1 MTVPRIYFPGII
13 GKGELCDLGG
23 ENLRYVKSVL
33 RMKKGDH
40 LILFDGAGWEYET
53 VIKNF
58 SAHGINVEVL
68 RKDRIQDEAP
78 RITVLQ
84 ALPKANKMDF
94 IIRKATELGAHRII
108 PFRSARSVPQ
118 LTADKALARVSRWRS
133 IATEAARQCGR
144 ADIPEVNDVLSFE
157 EMLAS
162 AEEGALKII
171 FWEEESE
178 RGIKKLLR
186 DNRYEGEKDIN
197 VMIGPE
203 GGFSKEEVES
213 AVKRGFISVS
223 LGRNVLKVET
233 AAVTI
238 LAIIQYELGIFGGD
252 PEGGKL

>member
-1 MTVPRIYFPGII
+1 LTVPRIYFPGVTEKDEIF
-13 GKGELCDLGG
+13 DLGG

-40 LILFDGAGWEYET
+40 LVLFDGAGWEYET

-58 SAHGINVEVL
+58 SADGIKVEIL
-68 RKDRIQDEAP
+68 GKKRIQDESP

-84 ALPKANKMDF
+84 ALPKANKMDS
-94 IIRKATELGAHRII
+94 IVRKATELGVRRII

-118 LTADKALARVSRWRS
+118 LTADKAHARVSRWRS

-144 ADIPEVNDVLSFE
+144 ADIPEVDDVLSFE
-157 EMLAS
+157 QMLAS
-162 AEEGALKII
+162 GQGETLKII

-178 RGIKKLLR
+178 RGIKKILR
-186 DNRYEGEKDIN
+186 DNRYKGARDIT

-203 GGFSKEEVES
+203 GGFSREEVAS
-213 AVKRGFISVS
+213 AVKGGFISVS

-233 AAVTI
+233 AAVTV
-238 LAIIQYELGIFGGD
+238 LSIIQYELGIFGGE

>member
-1 MTVPRIYFPGII
+1 M
-13 GKGELCDLGG
+13 GKGELCELGG
-23 ENLRYVKSVL
+23 ENLKYVKSVL

-40 LILFDGAGWEYET
+40 LILFDGAGWEYEA

-58 SAHGINVEVL
+58 SAKGINVEVL
-68 RKDRIQDEAP
+68 GKNRIQDEAVK
-78 RITVLQ
+78 ITVLQ
-84 ALPKANKMDF
+84 ALPKANKMDS
-94 IIRKATELGAHRII
+94 IVQKATELGACRII
-108 PFRSARSVPQ
+108 PFRSVRSVPQ
-118 LTADKALARVSRWRS
+118 LTADKARVRVLRWRS

-157 EMLAS
+157 ETLAS
-162 AEEGALKII
+162 AEGGTLKII
-171 FWEEESE
+171 FWEEESQ

-186 DNRYEGEKDIN
+186 DKRCEGAKDIS

-203 GGFSKEEVES
+203 GGFSRAEVES
-213 AVKRGFISVS
+213 AVRSGFISVS

-238 LAIIQYELGIFGGD
+238 ISIIQYELGIFGGE

>member
-1 MTVPRIYFPGII
+1 MTVPRIYFPGIM
-13 GKGELCDLGG
+13 GKGEPFELGG

-40 LILFDGAGWEYET
+40 LIIFDGAGWEYET

-58 SAHGINVEVL
+58 SADGINVEVL
-68 RKDRIQDEAP
+68 GKNRIEDDAP

-84 ALPKANKMDF
+84 ALPKANKMDS

-118 LTADKALARVSRWRS
+118 LTTDKARVRVSRWRS

-144 ADIPEVNDVLSFE
+144 ADIPEVNDMLSFE

-162 AEEGALKII
+162 AEGGALKIV

-186 DNRYEGEKDIN
+186 DNRYEGEKDIT

-203 GGFSKEEVES
+203 GGLSREEVES

-238 LAIIQYELGIFGGD
+238 LSIIQYELGIFGGE

>member
-1 MTVPRIYFPGII
+1 MTVPRIYFPGIT
-13 GKGELCDLGG
+13 GKGEIFDLGG
-23 ENLRYVKSVL
+23 ENLRYIKSVL

-40 LILFDGAGWEYET
+40 LVLFDGAGWEYET

-58 SAHGINVEVL
+58 STDGINVEVL
-68 RKDRIQDEAP
+68 GKNRIKDESLK
-78 RITVLQ
+78 ITVLQ
-84 ALPKANKMDF
+84 ALPKANKMDS
-94 IIRKATELGAHRII
+94 IVRKATELGARTII

-118 LTADKALARVSRWRS
+118 LTAEKAHVRVSRWRS

-162 AEEGALKII
+162 AEEGPLKII

-178 RGIKKLLR
+178 RGIRKLLL
-186 DNRYEGEKDIN
+186 DSRYEGVKDIT

-203 GGFSKEEVES
+203 GGFSRDEVES

-238 LAIIQYELGIFGGD
+238 LSIIQYELGIFGGE

>member
-1 MTVPRIYFPGII
+1 
-13 GKGELCDLGG
+13 
-23 ENLRYVKSVL
+23 
-33 RMKKGDH
+33 
-40 LILFDGAGWEYET
+40 
-53 VIKNF
+53 
-58 SAHGINVEVL
+58 
-68 RKDRIQDEAP
+68 
-78 RITVLQ
+78 
-84 ALPKANKMDF
+84 MDF

-118 LTADKALARVSRWRS
+118 LTADKSRARVSRWRT

-162 AEEGALKII
+162 AEGGTLKII

-186 DNRYEGEKDIN
+186 DNRYEGEKDIA

-203 GGFSKEEVES
+203 GGFSKEEVDS

-238 LAIIQYELGIFGGD
+238 LSIIQYELGIFGGE

>member
-1 MTVPRIYFPGII
+1 LTVPRIYFPGITD
-13 GKGELCDLGG
+13 KGEIFDLGG

-40 LILFDGAGWEYET
+40 LVLFDGAGWEYET

-58 SAHGINVEVL
+58 SADGIKVEIL
-68 RKDRIQDEAP
+68 GKKRIQDESP

-84 ALPKANKMDF
+84 ALPKANKMDS
-94 IIRKATELGAHRII
+94 IVRKATELGVRRII

-118 LTADKALARVSRWRS
+118 LTADKAHARVSRWRS

-144 ADIPEVNDVLSFE
+144 ADIPEVDDVLSFE

-162 AEEGALKII
+162 GQGEMLKII
-171 FWEEESE
+171 FWEEVSE
-178 RGIKKLLR
+178 RGIKKILR
-186 DNRYEGEKDIN
+186 DKRYEGTRDIA

-203 GGFSKEEVES
+203 GGFSREEVAS
-213 AVKRGFISVS
+213 AVRRGFISVS

-238 LAIIQYELGIFGGD
+238 FSIIQYELGIFGGE
-252 PEGGKL
+252 PEGGNL

>member
-1 MTVPRIYFPGII
+1 
-13 GKGELCDLGG
+13 
-23 ENLRYVKSVL
+23 
-33 RMKKGDH
+33 
-40 LILFDGAGWEYET
+40 
-53 VIKNF
+53 
-58 SAHGINVEVL
+58 
-68 RKDRIQDEAP
+68 
-78 RITVLQ
+78 
-84 ALPKANKMDF
+84 MDS
-94 IIRKATELGAHRII
+94 IVQKATELGAHRII

-118 LTADKALARVSRWRS
+118 LTADKALARVLRWRS

-162 AEEGALKII
+162 AEDGTLKII

-186 DNRYEGEKDIN
+186 DKRYEDARDIS
-197 VMIGPE
+197 VIIGPE

-213 AVKRGFISVS
+213 AVRSGFISVS
-223 LGRNVLKVET
+223 LGKNILKVET

-238 LAIIQYELGIFGGD
+238 LSVIQYEVGIFGGE

>member
-1 MTVPRIYFPGII
+1 M
-13 GKGELCDLGG
+13 GKGEIFDLGG
-23 ENLRYVKSVL
+23 ENLRYVKSAL

-40 LILFDGAGWEYET
+40 LVLFDGAGWEYEA
-53 VIKNF
+53 VINKF
-58 SAHGINVEVL
+58 SADGVDVEVL
-68 RKDRIQDEAP
+68 EKHMIHVEAP

-84 ALPKANKMDF
+84 ALPKANKLDS
-94 IIRKATELGAHRII
+94 IIRKATELGAHRIV

-118 LTADKALARVSRWRS
+118 LTADKARARVSRWRS

-144 ADIPEVNDVLSFE
+144 ADIPEVNEVLSFK

-162 AEEGALKII
+162 SERVALKII
-171 FWEEESE
+171 FWEEESQ

-186 DNRYEGEKDIN
+186 DNRYEGEKDIT

-203 GGFSKEEVES
+203 GGFSRDEVDM

-238 LAIIQYELGIFGGD
+238 LSVIQYELGIFGGE

>member
-1 MTVPRIYFPGII
+1 M
-13 GKGELCDLGG
+13 GKGEMFDLGG

-33 RMKKGDH
+33 RMKTGDH
-40 LILFDGAGWEYET
+40 LILFDGAGWEYEA

-58 SAHGINVEVL
+58 SAKGINVEVL
-68 RKDRIQDEAP
+68 GKNRIQDEAVK
-78 RITVLQ
+78 ITVLQ
-84 ALPKANKMDF
+84 ALPKANKMDS
-94 IIRKATELGAHRII
+94 IVQKATELGACRII
-108 PFRSARSVPQ
+108 PFRSVRSVPQ
-118 LTADKALARVSRWRS
+118 LTADKARVRVSRWRS

-162 AEEGALKII
+162 VEGGTLKII
-171 FWEEESE
+171 FWEEESQ

-186 DNRYEGEKDIN
+186 DKRCEGAKDIS

-203 GGFSKEEVES
+203 GGFSREEVES
-213 AVKRGFISVS
+213 AVRSGFISVS

-238 LAIIQYELGIFGGD
+238 ISIIQYELGIFEGE